1 MISFE
6 ILHLL
11 VADHHLA
18 VRNVCLD
25 CLKVSVRFG
34 KHLTFPERVADCFV
48 VSVKFGCFVSSFEEC
63 LVKFLSLIINQ
74 KVKFLYRHPSYITA
88 KNRHPYRF

>member
-11 VADHHLA
+11 VADHHFD

-48 VSVKFGCFVSSFEEC
+48 ARVKFRRFGCSFDFVTRSFI
-63 LVKFLSLIINQ
+63 LIYKIKFMN
-74 KVKFLYRHPSYITA
+74 
-88 KNRHPYRF
+88 PYLFYKIK